1 MLRIFFFLA
10 GGGTTNDFRPKIIF
24 GPPQIRGKKKKPKS
38 GAVPQNGIHFF
49 GCSVRRRFFL
59 KFRGFGVAARG

>member
-24 GPPQIRGKKKKPKS
+24 GPPQIRGKKKKNLNLVPFLKTAYIFS
-38 GAVPQNGIHFF
+38 GAPSGADFF
-49 GCSVRRRFFL
+49 
-59 KFRGFGVAARG
+59 